1 MKKELVNME
10 NSAPMKD
17 MPETVKTDSEK
28 LVEFV
33 MSLTDEQVEK
43 LVKRL
48 DLLETLR
55 NMSDNELLYCET
67 FVGKLFGY
75 RGGTATACR
84 RL

>member
-10 NSAPMKD
+10 NSAPTKD

-28 LVEFV
+28 LIEFV
-33 MSLTDEQVEK
+33 MK
-43 LVKRL
+43 LNDREVARL
-48 DLLETLR
+48 SNRLQLLETLKTLT
-55 NMSDNELLYCET
+55 DNELLYCET
-67 FVGKLFGY
+67 FVGKLFGD